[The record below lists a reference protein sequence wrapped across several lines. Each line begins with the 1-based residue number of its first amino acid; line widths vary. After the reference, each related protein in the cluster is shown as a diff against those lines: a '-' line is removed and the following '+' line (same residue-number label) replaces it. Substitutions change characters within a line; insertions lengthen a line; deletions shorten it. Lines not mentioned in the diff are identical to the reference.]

1 MSQRLDN
8 RFIVV
13 DYLFII
19 ALFGAIVCL
28 FLWIRDIRVYLSTG
42 LPGYRRAARMGVF
55 HTALSTAGAGE
66 ILLFPSVDILGIGI
80 MLLGLYL
87 QGQEKRE
94 NVFPSTQPVLERC
107 LGKAT
112 IKRKK

>member
-13 DYLFII
+13 NYLFYI
-19 ALFGAIVCL
+19 ALFGTIVCF
-28 FLWIRDIRVYLSTG
+28 FLWLRDIRIYMRSG

-55 HTALSTAGAGE
+55 HTALTTAGAGE
-66 ILLFPSVDILGIGI
+66 ILLFPSVYLLGIGI

-94 NVFPSTQPVLERC
+94 KVFSKDQPVLDRC
-107 LGKAT
+107 LGKTPA
-112 IKRKK
+112 RQ

>member
-13 DYLFII
+13 DYLFYI
-19 ALFGAIVCL
+19 ALFGAIVCF
-28 FLWIRDIRVYLSTG
+28 FLWLRDIRVYMRTA
-42 LPGYRRAARMGVF
+42 LPGYRRAARMGVI
-55 HTALSTAGAGE
+55 HTALTTAGTGE
-66 ILLFPSVDILGIGI
+66 ILLFPSYDLLGIGI

-94 NVFPSTQPVLERC
+94 KVFTAAQPVLERC
-107 LGKAT
+107 LGKAP
-112 IKRKK
+112 IKR